1 MPIRIAIL
9 EDNHDIRNGLNQLI
23 SSSVEFDVVVL
34 YSNSEDFIKK
44 FSQVEMDVVLVDID
58 LPGINGIKCVEQL
71 KPLKPSVNYLI
82 CTVFED
88 NDKIF
93 DSLCAGATGYIL
105 KNTLADTLFEAI
117 RDIYA
122 GGSPMSSNIA
132 RKVAASFY
140 MATKAPDNASLSI
153 REKEVLDYMAK
164 GYRYKEIA
172 DKLFLSPAT
181 VRAHIRNIYE
191 KLHVKSRI
199 EALNKVYPQKYT

>member
-23 SSSVEFDVVVL
+23 SSSVEFDVVGL

-122 GGSPMSSNIA
+122 GGSPMSRNIA